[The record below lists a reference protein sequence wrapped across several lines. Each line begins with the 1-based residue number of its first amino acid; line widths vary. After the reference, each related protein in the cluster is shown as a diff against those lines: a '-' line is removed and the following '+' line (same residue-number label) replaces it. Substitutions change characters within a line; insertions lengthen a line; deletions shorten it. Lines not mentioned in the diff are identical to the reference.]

1 MRGSDSAG
9 EINERIDRMLFLII
23 APVWAA
29 ILGIAYS
36 WGADPSGPI
45 MVTGYI
51 LAGLTS
57 FFCLLLS
64 ADY

>member
-1 MRGSDSAG
+1 
-9 EINERIDRMLFLII
+9 MLFLII